1 MTDSPK
7 NRSRKLMEDFA
18 KFEAWLNSR
27 FPNKR
32 GYRVRPK
39 PEGIPELERVWKK

>member
-18 KFEAWLNSR
+18 KFEAWLLER
-27 FPNKR
+27 FPVKDR
-32 GYRVRPK
+32 REYY
-39 PEGIPELERVWKK
+39 KKWRRENGPNAQGR